1 MDRKQFN
8 EIMLKGTEEEI
19 LKLLV
24 AHNPDTQGY
33 PILRDVLNYRN
44 TKKLVKTTWWLVIAT
59 WALVIRTI
67 IISFIQRYFPLTAGS

>member
-8 EIMLKGTEEEI
+8 EVMLNGTEEDI
-19 LKLLV
+19 LKILV
-24 AHNPDTQGY
+24 AHNPNTQGY

-59 WALVIRTI
+59 WALVIGT
-67 IISFIQRYFPLTAGS
+67 FIASLIQKY